1 MYRTGDVVRWRVDGV
16 LEFVGR
22 VDDQVKL
29 RGFRIEPGEI
39 EAVLAG
45 HPDVGLV
52 AVVVRGDGDGA
63 MRLVAY
69 VVPAPESTVDVVEL
83 RRFVGERL
91 PDHMVPA
98 AVMVLEA
105 LPLTPNGKLDRGGL
119 PEPDTAARVS
129 FRAPRTPREESL
141 CQAFADVLGLER
153 VGIDD
158 SFFELGGDSIM
169 AMTLATRCRHEGYVV
184 SPAEIFEHQRV
195 EKLATLART
204 LPDAVEEPQPLGPID
219 EPMSSISRA
228 ELRYLEYEF
237 SRLEAEPGDVE

>member
-1 MYRTGDVVRWRVDGV
+1 VVRGD
-16 LEFVGR
+16 
-22 VDDQVKL
+22 
-29 RGFRIEPGEI
+29 
-39 EAVLAG
+39 
-45 HPDVGLV
+45 
-52 AVVVRGDGDGA
+52 GDGDGA

-69 VVPAPESTVDVVEL
+69 VVPTPESTVDVVEL

-105 LPLTPNGKLDRGGL
+105 LPSTPNGKLDRGGL
-119 PEPDTAARVS
+119 PEPDYAARVS

-141 CQAFADVLGLER
+141 CQVFADVLGVDR

-158 SFFELGGDSIM
+158 SFFDLGGDSIM

-204 LPDAVEEPQPLGPID
+204 VPDAVEEPRPIGPVD
-219 EPMSSISRA
+219 EAMSAISPA
-228 ELRYLEYEF
+228 ELRYLEEEF
-237 SRLEAEPGDVE
+237 SRLDAEPRDVE